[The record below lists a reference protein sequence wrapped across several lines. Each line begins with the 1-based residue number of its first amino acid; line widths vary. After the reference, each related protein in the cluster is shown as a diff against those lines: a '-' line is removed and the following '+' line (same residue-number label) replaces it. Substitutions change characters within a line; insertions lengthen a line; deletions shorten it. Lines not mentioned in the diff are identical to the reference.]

1 METDLRKPADGGSVA
16 TPYGRRSSG
25 SSAAGQCSFRSEVDP
40 PFLKH
45 PKGLGSWYRWNERL
59 SVWWRGRDG
68 ASMTI
73 APGGRRHVKSREGS
87 RMARKRTVSVP
98 LVAVLV
104 VSAFVVAA
112 PSAQALM
119 RRCLGQRP
127 TIVGTN

>member
-73 APGGRRHVKSREGS
+73 APEGRRHVKSRRDRGWHGSEGYLFRSS
-87 RMARKRTVSVP
+87 RWTSCR
-98 LVAVLV
+98 
-104 VSAFVVAA
+104 
-112 PSAQALM
+112 PSPWPPHLL
-119 RRCLGQRP
+119 RRG
-127 TIVGTN
+127 